1 MKKYKVITDN
11 LDWYGIQ
18 EFAIIT
24 FKDNLDIVIDN
35 PFIDKKYRRYCIL
48 EDDKFKI
55 KLLLN
60 QHPSWFE
67 KIEEDKFE
75 LEEKDWEILEW
86 FVGNDKYTEDNI
98 VYKIVADIE
107 TGCEHALKIHKV
119 KRLPDGEI
127 FTVGENVKSSLMQ
140 TYQSDEIKEFFIS
153 KNEMNVHFGHF
164 STPLRAIIKIKQPTL
179 KTEDGKEL
187 CDGQVFYCIDINNID
202 NDIMQGVFFSRLPRY
217 SNNYKI
223 FSSKE
228 EAEQYIKDNKPQFN
242 KKDMIEFAEYFR
254 NNYNHADCK
263 PAYPLAIWLR
273 KRKK

>member
-1 MKKYKVITDN
+1 MKYKVITDN

-75 LEEKDWEILEW
+75 LEEKEW
-86 FVGNDKYTEDNI
+86 KDFTKSINFMLVGGNDYGPRL
-98 VYKIVADIE
+98 IE
-107 TGCEHALKIHKV
+107 
-119 KRLPDGEI
+119 
-127 FTVGENVKSSLMQ
+127 
-140 TYQSDEIKEFFIS
+140 
-153 KNEMNVHFGHF
+153 
-164 STPLRAIIKIKQPTL
+164 KQPTL

-187 CDGQVFYCIDINNID
+187 CDGQVFYCLDTNNID
-202 NDIMQGVFFSRLPRY
+202 NDIMQSVFFSRLPRY

-228 EAEQYIKDNKPQFN
+228 KAEQYIKENKPQFN
-242 KKDMIEFAEYFR
+242 KKDMIEFAEYFSD
-254 NNYNHADCK
+254 NYNHADCN
-263 PAYPLAIWLR
+263 PAYPLAKWLR